1 MHLLHLLAFYTMK
14 NEKLLLF
21 ILGSIQFT
29 HIMDF
34 MIIMPLGDILMSE
47 FKISAAQFSYIVSS
61 YSITAGVSGL
71 VTATFIDR
79 FDRKRIL
86 TVAYTMFTIGTLG
99 NALAPTYELLLFA
112 RIFTGAFGGI
122 LGAQVLSIIGDV
134 IPLERRGK
142 AMGFIM
148 AAFSVASI
156 VGVPTG
162 LYIADKTSWHA
173 PFFLLGGLAAIVSVL
188 IYTKIPSLKGHI
200 DTEGK
205 PKIFQ
210 AFERIINNPLQRK
223 GLLFFSLLVL
233 GQFTVVPFIT
243 PYMINNVGFSQSQIP
258 LIYLVGGSLT
268 VFSSPIVGRLV
279 DKFGRQKVFT
289 IMALISITPLFLL
302 TNLPPVEIA
311 VALVVTGSLFIF
323 ISGRMIPANTIMTS
337 LVKPQNRGSFMN
349 VHMAITHV
357 TMGLAATTAGIIT
370 KDSNGELHNFN
381 YVGYLAITASV
392 IAIFLVR
399 RLKAVS

>member
-1 MHLLHLLAFYTMK
+1 
-14 NEKLLLF
+14 
-21 ILGSIQFT
+21 
-29 HIMDF
+29 
-34 MIIMPLGDILMSE
+34 MIIMPLGDILMDS
-47 FKISAAQFSYIVSS
+47 FDISAGQFSYIVAS
-61 YSITAGVSGL
+61 YSITAGVSGF

-79 FDRKRIL
+79 FDRKRVL

-173 PFFLLGGLAAIVSVL
+173 PFFMLGGLATIVSVL

-200 DTEGK
+200 DLEGK
-205 PKIFQ
+205 PKIFE
-210 AFERIINNPLQRK
+210 AFDRIINNPLQRK

-258 LIYLVGGSLT
+258 FIYLVGGTLT
-268 VFSSPIVGRLV
+268 VFSSPIVGKLV
-279 DKFGRQKVFT
+279 DKFGRQKMFT
-289 IMALISITPLFLL
+289 IMAIISIIPLLVL
-302 TNLPPVEIA
+302 TNLPPVKIA
-311 VALVVTGSLFIF
+311 LALVVTGSLFVF

-349 VHMAITHV
+349 VHMAVTHV
-357 TMGLAATTAGIIT
+357 TMGLAATTAGLIIS
-370 KDSNGELHNFN
+370 KDDTGVLHNFN
-381 YVGYLAITASV
+381 LVGILAVSASI